1 MYDDEQRSTAPEE
14 RGMWKEFRE
23 FVNKGNAIDLAVG
36 VVVGAAF
43 GKIVNSLVADLI
55 MPIVSLATGRIRLED
70 LFVQLSPGEFATLE
84 AAREAGVPVVA
95 YGAFI
100 NVVVE
105 FMIVAFSIF
114 LVVRQVNRWRG
125 APKEPAAS

>member
-1 MYDDEQRSTAPEE
+1 MASEVSTGPEE

>member
-1 MYDDEQRSTAPEE
+1 MYDDEQRSTAREE
-14 RGMWKEFRE
+14 RGMWKEFQE